1 MMQMMGESGVHA
13 SQTCDRLYSFPHTV
27 GHACG
32 SPLLLIRPSSSHLP
46 YYTRLFHLV
55 IQSNRDLLE
64 QLAETSSAS
73 TSPYLPHLS
82 RVLLPILT
90 LVQTLYLSPNATD
103 LQHAGEGIIGEE
115 LLHWLNS
122 YDLAPTTEQGR
133 EIAASDEPYLHA
145 NYWDYILR
153 CTLRG
158 FHATV
163 GTLLAT
169 LLSLP
174 SKSLKTL
181 VARMR
186 ELIKAL
192 PRSTEFK
199 TEVQFKAARRDFHL
213 KLMGILAS
221 LEGVMDEVQDELTS
235 SFEDRED
242 PEEEAE
248 DLRLSLEAGL
258 RIFLEVLA
266 GNRERVV
273 EAAEDW
279 KEALTAWGTLVD
291 VGLKRDGLADALSKI
306 TNLRGEDLEE
316 GAGLPDKAEQVM
328 VKMIKG
334 DLAGAAES
342 MTALDPYLAQVLLDF
357 STKLRLLDDSD
368 DESDEHVTPLE
379 KANLVYSNTLLAT
392 YGLWRIAMD
401 YLSEAGTS
409 GTARMSQILLGLPL
423 LESADDKKRRL
434 ARQPTEDENGEQRIV
449 EEVDGFHLM
458 ESVLEAC
465 STFGLEREA
474 RAVCRKLSLHLS
486 SVASKDEKTAPRF
499 GPAVIYAL
507 RSPPRGDIAVLK
519 TIKGRMLE
527 GLLERKSR
535 VASTTTATAEGWFID
550 EVTEIK
556 RWLIKVARRDALG
569 DGQADAVQRGP
580 FLNRTKRSLA
590 SRGDG
595 FAEEDQ
601 YLLDDEE
608 EFNHHFAQSL
618 PPVLLF
624 LTNLARFFKIKQESG
639 NGPLSITF
647 LLELLNAGL
656 VDGDWTSVCLYEIGE
671 ALQRSGSTATE
682 PALLYDSL
690 RLLESITF
698 SASLSGEEEDFYLGK
713 LGQWT
718 AGSRRVRGE
727 GGGGATAEL
736 KKEGLDRARRCLQT
750 FRLRVAMALGVG
762 GLGSSS
768 SIFAAGNAVAAAT
781 ESGVAVAGG
790 DEMMVGEK

>member
-1 MMQMMGESGVHA
+1 M
-13 SQTCDRLYSFPHTV
+13 
-27 GHACG
+27 
-32 SPLLLIRPSSSHLP
+32 P

-64 QLAETSSAS
+64 QLAETPSAS

-306 TNLRGEDLEE
+306 MNLRGEVLEE
-316 GAGLPDKAEQVM
+316 GAALPDKAEQVM

-342 MTALDPYLAQVLLDF
+342 TTALDPYLAQVLLDF
-357 STKLRLLDDSD
+357 STKLRLLDEA
-368 DESDEHVTPLE
+368 DESEEQVTPLE
-379 KANLVYSNTLLAT
+379 RASLVYSNTLLAT
-392 YGLWRIAMD
+392 HGLWRIAMD
-401 YLSEAGTS
+401 YLSEAGTR

-423 LESADDKKRRL
+423 LESADEKKKRL
-434 ARQPTEDENGEQRIV
+434 ARQPTEDENGEERVV
-449 EEVDGFHLM
+449 EEVDEFHLM

-486 SVASKDEKTAPRF
+486 SGASETEKTTPRF

-507 RSPPRGDIAVLK
+507 RSPPRGDLAVLK

-535 VASTTTATAEGWFID
+535 AATATSAPAEGWFID

-556 RWLIKVARRDALG
+556 RWLIKVARRDAMG
-569 DGQADAVQRGP
+569 EGQADGIQQGP
-580 FLNRTKRSLA
+580 FINRTKRSLA

-656 VDGDWTSVCLYEIGE
+656 VDGDWTAVCLYEIGE

-690 RLLESITF
+690 RLLESISF
-698 SASLSGEEEDFYLGK
+698 SASLSADEEDFYLGK
-713 LGQWT
+713 LGKWT
-718 AGSRRVRGE
+718 AGSKRE
-727 GGGGATAEL
+727 GGGAAAEN

-762 GLGSSS
+762 GLGGSS
-768 SIFAAGNAVAAAT
+768 SIFATGNATDPAAQGGMA
-781 ESGVAVAGG
+781 AGG
-790 DEMMVGEK
+790 DEMMDGEMS